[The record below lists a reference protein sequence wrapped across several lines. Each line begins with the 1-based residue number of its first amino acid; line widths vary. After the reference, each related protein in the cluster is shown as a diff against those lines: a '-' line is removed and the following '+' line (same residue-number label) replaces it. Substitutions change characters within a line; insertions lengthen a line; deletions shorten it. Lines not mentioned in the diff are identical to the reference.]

1 MLILCFWFFLPN
13 LAIFHEICVPNNNRF
28 AFTNLFV
35 LPFSRPYTD
44 ISLVPPIRQTA
55 SIFKQ
60 PVTVIK
66 NHENGKVKH
75 DMKNGNQEKPKQL
88 FWEKRLEGLQAC
100 NNKGEEFKKILLPRA
115 IRSVGPNVN
124 EQTVLQSIATAL
136 HVSSNPVTG
145 QTAPKESLCTNSGA
159 FVNPEQPLMFSV
171 KISEDDIRVQEE
183 KVNKARKKLQD
194 LLKV

>member
-1 MLILCFWFFLPN
+1 M
-13 LAIFHEICVPNNNRF
+13 
-28 AFTNLFV
+28 
-35 LPFSRPYTD
+35 
-44 ISLVPPIRQTA
+44 
-55 SIFKQ
+55 
-60 PVTVIK
+60 TVIK

-115 IRSVGPNVN
+115 IKSVGPNVN

-136 HVSSNPVTG
+136 HVSSMPVTG
-145 QTAPKESLCTNSGA
+145 QTAPKENLCTNSGA

-183 KVNKARKKLQD
+183 KVNKARKKLQE

>member
-1 MLILCFWFFLPN
+1 MLIFVFGFPTKFGH
-13 LAIFHEICVPNNNRF
+13 FHEIGSKVQKVSS
-28 AFTNLFV
+28 LIGWSS
-35 LPFSRPYTD
+35 FSRPYTD

-136 HVSSNPVTG
+136 HVSSSPVTG
-145 QTAPKESLCTNSGA
+145 QTAPKENLCTNSGA

-171 KISEDDIRVQEE
+171 KISEDDIRAQEE